1 MAFVYK
7 ADPDRAAVWA
17 QLFARRAPQ
26 LRFREWPDVGD
37 PKDVRFLAAWLPPD
51 DLATA
56 FPNLEV
62 LFSVGAGVDQLN
74 LAQIPGRVKVVRM
87 IEPALVA
94 TMAEYLSFAVIALH
108 RDMPLYLGQQR
119 ERVWRE
125 HRVRPP
131 GASRVGVM
139 GTGLLGAA
147 AIERLR
153 SLGFDCAG
161 WNRRVDLDSFLAPTD
176 ILVCLLPLTD
186 STRGI
191 LDRRLF
197 DALPEGAALINA
209 GRGGH
214 LVEADLLDALDR
226 GHLRA
231 AILDVCET
239 EPPEEDHPFW
249 RHPKIWLTPHIAS
262 TTQPES
268 AVEAVLAN
276 VARYERG
283 EPMLGLVDRY
293 RGY

>member
-1 MAFVYK
+1 
-7 ADPDRAAVWA
+7 
-17 QLFARRAPQ
+17 
-26 LRFREWPDVGD
+26 
-37 PKDVRFLAAWLPPD
+37 
-51 DLATA
+51 
-56 FPNLEV
+56 
-62 LFSVGAGVDQLN
+62 
-74 LAQIPGRVKVVRM
+74 VRM

-94 TMAEYLSFAVIALH
+94 TMAEYVSFAVLALH
-108 RDMPLYLGQQR
+108 RDMPMYLSQQR
-119 ERVWRE
+119 EGVWRE

-139 GTGLLGAA
+139 GTGLLGTA

-153 SLGFDCAG
+153 SLGFDCVG
-161 WNRRVDLDSFLAPTD
+161 WNRRVDLDSFLARTD

-191 LDRRLF
+191 LNRHLLDT
-197 DALPEGAALINA
+197 LPEGAALVSV

-214 LVEADLLDALDR
+214 LVEADLLEALDR
-226 GHLRA
+226 GHVRA
-231 AILDVCET
+231 SIIDVCET
-239 EPPEEDHPFW
+239 EPPAQDHPFW

-276 VARYERG
+276 MARYERG
-283 EPMLGLVDRY
+283 EVMLGLVDRD

>member
-1 MAFVYK
+1 MTFVYK
-7 ADPDRAAVWA
+7 ADPNRAALWV
-17 QLFARRAPQ
+17 QLVARQAPQ
-26 LRFREWPDVGD
+26 VPFRVWPNVGD

-51 DLATA
+51 DLAAT

-74 LAQIPGRVKVVRM
+74 LAQIPDDVKLVRM

-94 TMAEYLSFAVIALH
+94 TMAEYVSFAVLALH
-108 RDMPLYLGQQR
+108 RDMPMYLSQQR

-139 GTGLLGAA
+139 GTGLLGTA

-153 SLGFDCAG
+153 SLGFDCVG
-161 WNRRVDLDSFLAPTD
+161 WNRRVDLDSFLARTD

-191 LDRRLF
+191 LNRHLLDT
-197 DALPEGAALINA
+197 LPEGAALVSV

-214 LVEADLLDALDR
+214 LVEADLLEALDR
-226 GHLRA
+226 GHVRA
-231 AILDVCET
+231 SIIDVCET
-239 EPPEEDHPFW
+239 EPPAQDHPFW
-249 RHPKIWLTPHIAS
+249 HHPKIWLTPHIAS

-276 VARYERG
+276 MARYERG
-283 EPMLGLVDRY
+283 EVMLGLVDRS

>member
-1 MAFVYK
+1 MTFVYK
-7 ADPDRAAVWA
+7 ADPERAAIWA
-17 QLFARRAPQ
+17 QLFARDAPQ
-26 LRFREWPDVGD
+26 LPFRVWPDVGD
-37 PKDVRFLAAWLPPD
+37 ANKVRYLAAWLPPD
-51 DLATA
+51 NLATA

-74 LAQIPGRVKVVRM
+74 LARIPDEVRLVRM
-87 IEPALVA
+87 VEPALAA
-94 TMAEYLSFAVIALH
+94 TMAEYVSFAVIALH
-108 RDMPLYLGQQR
+108 RDMPLYLAQQG

-139 GTGLLGAA
+139 GTGLMGSA
-147 AIERLR
+147 AIEQVRL
-153 SLGFDCAG
+153 LGFECAG
-161 WNRRVDLDSFLAPTD
+161 WNRRVDLQSFLACAD

-197 DALPEGAALINA
+197 DALPEGAALVSA

-214 LVEADLLDALDR
+214 LVEDDLLDALDR
-226 GHLRA
+226 GQLRA
-231 AILDVCET
+231 AIVDVCQT
-239 EPPEEDHPFW
+239 EPPGEEHPFW

-276 VARYERG
+276 VARHERG
-283 EPMLGLVDRY
+283 EPMVGLVDRE

>member
-1 MAFVYK
+1 MTFVYK
-7 ADPDRAAVWA
+7 ADPERAALWA
-17 QLFARRAPQ
+17 ELFARHAARLQ
-26 LRFREWPDVGD
+26 FRVWPDVGD
-37 PKDVRFLAAWLPPD
+37 PRDVRFLAAWLPPGN
-51 DLATA
+51 LAAT

-74 LAQIPGRVKVVRM
+74 LAQIPAHVKLVRM

-94 TMAEYLSFAVIALH
+94 TMAEYVSFAVIALH
-108 RDMPLYLGQQR
+108 RDMPLYLWQQR

-131 GASRVGVM
+131 GGSRVGVM
-139 GTGLLGAA
+139 GTGLLGTA

-153 SLGFDCAG
+153 SLGFDCVG
-161 WNRRVDLDSFLAPTD
+161 WNRRVDLDSFLARTD

-191 LDRRLF
+191 LNRRLL
-197 DALPEGAALINA
+197 DTLPEGAALISI

-214 LVEADLLDALDR
+214 LIEADLLEALDR
-226 GHLRA
+226 GHVRA

-239 EPPEEDHPFW
+239 EPPAQDHPFW

-283 EPMLGLVDRY
+283 EAMLGLVDRD

>member
-7 ADPDRAAVWA
+7 ADPNRAALWV
-17 QLFARRAPQ
+17 QLFARQAPQ
-26 LRFREWPDVGD
+26 VPFRVWPNVGD

-51 DLATA
+51 DLAAT

-74 LAQIPGRVKVVRM
+74 LAQIPDDVKLVRM

-94 TMAEYLSFAVIALH
+94 TMAEYVSFAVLALH
-108 RDMPLYLGQQR
+108 RDMPMYLSQQR

-139 GTGLLGAA
+139 GTGLLGTA

-153 SLGFDCAG
+153 SLGFDCVG
-161 WNRRVDLDSFLAPTD
+161 WNRRVDLDSFLARTD

-191 LDRRLF
+191 LNRHLLDT
-197 DALPEGAALINA
+197 LPEGAALVSV

-214 LVEADLLDALDR
+214 LVEADLLEALDR
-226 GHLRA
+226 GHVRA
-231 AILDVCET
+231 SIIDVCET
-239 EPPEEDHPFW
+239 EPPAQDHPFW
-249 RHPKIWLTPHIAS
+249 HHPKIWLTPHIAS

-276 VARYERG
+276 MARYERG
-283 EPMLGLVDRY
+283 EVMLGLVDRS

>member
-1 MAFVYK
+1 MTFVYK
-7 ADPDRAAVWA
+7 ADPDRAAVWT
-17 QLFARRAPQ
+17 QLFARQAPRLQ
-26 LRFREWPDVGD
+26 FRVWPDVGD

-51 DLATA
+51 NLAVA

-74 LAQIPGRVKVVRM
+74 LARIPDHVKLVRM

-94 TMAEYLSFAVIALH
+94 TMAGYVSFAVIALH
-108 RDMPLYLGQQR
+108 RDMPLYLAQQH

-131 GASRVGVM
+131 GGSRVGVM
-139 GTGLLGAA
+139 GTGLMGSA
-147 AIERLR
+147 AIEQLR
-153 SLGFDCAG
+153 SLGFDCVG
-161 WNRRVDLDSFLAPTD
+161 WNRRVDLDSFLARTD

-197 DALPEGAALINA
+197 DALPEGAALVSA

-226 GHLRA
+226 SRLRA
-231 AILDVCET
+231 AILDVCQT

-276 VARYERG
+276 LGRHERG
-283 EPMLGLVDRY
+283 EPMLGLVDRN

>member
-7 ADPDRAAVWA
+7 ADPNRAALWV
-17 QLFARRAPQ
+17 QLFARQAPQ
-26 LRFREWPDVGD
+26 VPFRVWPNVGD

-51 DLATA
+51 DLAAT

-74 LAQIPGRVKVVRM
+74 LAQIPDDVKLVRM

-94 TMAEYLSFAVIALH
+94 TMAECVSFAVLALH
-108 RDMPLYLGQQR
+108 RDMPMYLSQQR

-139 GTGLLGAA
+139 GTGLLGTA

-153 SLGFDCAG
+153 SLGFDCVG
-161 WNRRVDLDSFLAPTD
+161 WNRRVDLDSFLARTD

-191 LDRRLF
+191 LNRHLLDT
-197 DALPEGAALINA
+197 LPEGAALVSV

-214 LVEADLLDALDR
+214 LVEADLLEALDR
-226 GHLRA
+226 GHVRA
-231 AILDVCET
+231 SIIDVCET
-239 EPPEEDHPFW
+239 EPPAQDHPFW
-249 RHPKIWLTPHIAS
+249 HHPKIWLTPHIAS

-276 VARYERG
+276 MARYERG
-283 EPMLGLVDRY
+283 EVMLGLVDRS